1 MKREYKTP
9 MLREVEIQNRQMLCT
24 SDGKPANYGGEVGSR
39 GFNNGSNGKAWEDE
53 DDDFEDE

>member
-9 MLREVEIQNRQMLCT
+9 MLRVVEIQNRQMLCA
-24 SDGKPANYGGEVGSR
+24 SEPKGWNGEVGSR

-53 DDDFEDE
+53 EDDFEDE